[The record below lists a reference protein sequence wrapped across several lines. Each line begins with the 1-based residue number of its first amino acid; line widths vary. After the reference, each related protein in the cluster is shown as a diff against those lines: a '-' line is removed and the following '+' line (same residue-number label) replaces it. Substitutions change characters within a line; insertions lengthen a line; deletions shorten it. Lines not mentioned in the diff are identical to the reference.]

1 MALDLMT
8 EEDKTEDAGVE
19 ITRFV
24 RNGVEYPQ
32 KRIGSCIV
40 CNHPDRLAIE
50 TLYMQGR
57 RPTRIIQMLDNADT
71 INSAQNITTH
81 FQRGHVAPNKELVV
95 STMLAKA
102 QEQGISFG
110 EWQEGQRQEILVTEM
125 VVNKFRARLVED
137 EDFLPDFK
145 EGLAAAKLLYEM
157 NTGTDT
163 SFDPTDLYVALS
175 VFMSHTRSVIAA
187 YAGEDV
193 QGAMGTLSKLLQSDP
208 LLKNLIN
215 KTRSEES
222 LPMIDSVDDEE
233 EDIYEGE
240 MVESMS
246 NGIPVSVEE
255 EIPFDEIDPDD

>member
-1 MALDLMT
+1 MMT
-8 EEDKTEDAGVE
+8 DEDETEDIGVE

-32 KRIGSCIV
+32 KSVGSCIV

-57 RPTRIIQMLDNADT
+57 RPTRIMQMLGNADT

-102 QEQGISFG
+102 QDQGISLG
-110 EWQEGQRQEILVTEM
+110 EWEEGQRQEILVTEM
-125 VVNKFRARLVED
+125 VVNKFRGRLLE
-137 EDFLPDFK
+137 EDFVPDFK

-157 NTGTDT
+157 NSGVDT
-163 SFDPTDLYVALS
+163 SFDPTDMYVALS
-175 VFMSHTRSVIAA
+175 VFMAHTRSVIAA

-193 QGAMGTLSKLLQSDP
+193 IDAMGTLSKLLQSDP
-208 LLKNLIN
+208 LLKNLIS
-215 KTRSEES
+215 KTKSEELS
-222 LPMIDSVDDEE
+222 PMIDAVDDDEE
-233 EDIYEGE
+233 DNIFDGE
-240 MVESMS
+240 IVEPRI
-246 NGIPVSVEE
+246 NGTPTSSEE